1 MIIIRV
7 LTIRFFISC
16 AVRLCF
22 NLSTRE
28 SIEVHAP
35 FSFWRTLHY
44 FPFSSWYGAS
54 SAGTGGSPSSPT
66 TSLEARAAVVA
77 TCEVLTSF
85 LQVELLVLPRPSSQ
99 ACLSPISYRAWQHA
113 RRLSSKRGSPC
124 ACVCMYA
131 YMCVEGHAASSI
143 TCGQTA
149 VSLPL
154 QSDSLSLF
162 LYVFSL
168 SSVMAGC
175 TQQILTMPLP
185 LPLATELALW

>member
-1 MIIIRV
+1 MMVIRA
-7 LTIRFFISC
+7 LALRFFISC

-22 NLSTRE
+22 K
-28 SIEVHAP
+28 VHVP
-35 FSFWRTLHY
+35 VSFWRTPHY
-44 FPFSSWYGAS
+44 FTFSSWYRAS
-54 SAGTGGSPSSPT
+54 RAGTGSSPSSHAP
-66 TSLEARAAVVA
+66 SLEVRAAVVA
-77 TCEVLTSF
+77 RSEVLTSF
-85 LQVELLVLPRPSSQ
+85 LQVGLLVPPRPSSQ
-99 ACLSPISYRAWQHA
+99 ACLLPISYRAWQHA

-143 TCGQTA
+143 ACGQTA

-154 QSDSLSLF
+154 QSDSLSLFF